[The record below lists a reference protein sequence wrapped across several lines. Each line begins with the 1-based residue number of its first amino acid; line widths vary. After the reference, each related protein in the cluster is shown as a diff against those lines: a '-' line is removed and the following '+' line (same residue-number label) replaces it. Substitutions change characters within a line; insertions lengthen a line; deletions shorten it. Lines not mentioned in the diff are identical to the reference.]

1 MASRLGLDTS
11 NDRSL
16 WRDRAQLEL
25 NRAVLHSFDRYGV
38 TIMDHHEAS
47 DSFMQFTNIER
58 QCSRD
63 VWAEWSWVVP
73 PTGGS
78 LTDVFHVEWKD
89 KQLLPNFFYR
99 DKPWAQ

>member
-1 MASRLGLDTS
+1 
-11 NDRSL
+11 
-16 WRDRAQLEL
+16 
-25 NRAVLHSFDRYGV
+25 
-38 TIMDHHEAS
+38 MDHHEAS
-47 DSFMQFTNIER
+47 DSFIQFTNIEK
-58 QCSRD
+58 QCARD

-99 DKPWAQ
+99 DKPWAE